1 MSTPTPIPT
10 PMPMPMPIDAPAAL
24 LIHLDYDAFY
34 CSVFEAENP
43 QLKFLPMAV
52 QQKQIIVT
60 CNYEARRRGLH
71 KLQLVKEAKR
81 VCPDLVIVLG
91 EDLTRFRDASK
102 ALYRFVR
109 AYSWNA
115 RVERLGFDELWM
127 DVTDQIDYN
136 IALLNLHSLS
146 QSFFHL
152 SRDDPTH
159 GFAFDATRFAG
170 TTFPS
175 LTSPSTGTES
185 PSPSDITQTQDSLS
199 LRLLLASHLAR
210 FLRNE
215 LEHYKNFTATAGIST
230 NKLLSKLV
238 GNLNKPNGQTT
249 LLPPYVDEHSN
260 VTAFIDAHD
269 IGNIPGIGFKMAQK
283 LREFVL
289 HRPAAFDDGLVY
301 GGTRETV
308 KVGDIRKHPDLNVET
323 LEKLLSGPGS
333 PHGIGAKVWGLLHG
347 ADYTE
352 VRAARDTPRQIS
364 IEDSYLRLDTFDEVV
379 KELRMLA
386 ISLLKRMHAD
396 LLEEED
402 EDDQDGA
409 ATAARLE
416 KRRWKA
422 HPATLRLSTR
432 PRPPLNADGTR
443 TRTFTRISRSAPVPN
458 FIFSLSA
465 PIESLAERLVNDAL
479 LPLFRRLHPEKTG
492 WNLSLVNLAV
502 TNMAEAGSNA
512 KSSLGRDIT
521 SMFRKQ
527 TAPSI
532 HLEPAGNLLPVDEI
546 PKKNVDSGADAA
558 AADQDNRE
566 KLGCAADAASSPIE
580 EPAAPSPPRPLK
592 PHGPFLADF
601 ISPDTRT
608 GSEDLLVPTMS
619 KDSRSDVDS
628 GEIDDYKDGSGGD
641 GDADDLGLCEVCGAT
656 MPAWALAGHARF
668 HAP

>member
-1 MSTPTPIPT
+1 MV
-10 PMPMPMPIDAPAAL
+10 
-24 LIHLDYDAFY
+24 
-34 CSVFEAENP
+34 VFH
-43 QLKFLPMAV
+43 Q
-52 QQKQIIVT
+52 
-60 CNYEARRRGLH
+60 
-71 KLQLVKEAKR
+71 
-81 VCPDLVIVLG
+81 VIVLG

-102 ALYRFVR
+102 QLYRLVR
-109 AYSWNA
+109 AFSWNG
-115 RVERLGFDELWM
+115 RVERLGFDELWL

-136 IALLNLHSLS
+136 IALLNPHGLA

-159 GFAFDATRFAG
+159 GFAFDATGFAG

-175 LTSPSTGTES
+175 LTGLSTATES
-185 PSPSDITQTQDSLS
+185 PSPSDITQTQDSLT

-215 LEHYKNFTATAGIST
+215 LEHHKNFTATAGIST

-249 LLPPYVDEHSN
+249 LLPPYFGVHSN
-260 VTAFIDAHD
+260 VIAFVDSHD
-269 IGNIPGIGFKMAQK
+269 IGKIPGIGFKSAQK

-323 LEKLLSGPGS
+323 LEKLLGGPGS
-333 PHGIGAKVWGLLHG
+333 PHGIGVKVWGLLHG
-347 ADYTE
+347 ADHTE
-352 VRAARDTPRQIS
+352 VRAARDTPKQIS
-364 IEDSYLRLDTFDEVV
+364 IEDSYLRLDSFDQVV

-402 EDDQDGA
+402 EYDQDGA
-409 ATAARLE
+409 TPGPDSFKQAQAERPAGLE
-416 KRRWKA
+416 KRRWIA

-443 TRTFTRISRSAPVPN
+443 TRTFARISRSAPVPN
-458 FIFSLSA
+458 FLFSLST

-492 WNLSLVNLAV
+492 WNLSLVNVAV

-512 KSSLGRDIT
+512 KSSSGRDIT

-527 TAPSI
+527 AAPSI
-532 HLEPAGNLLPVDEI
+532 PSEPTRKLLPADDV
-546 PKKNVDSGADAA
+546 PKMDADSGAGAV
-558 AADQDNRE
+558 AADQDSRE
-566 KLGCAADAASSPIE
+566 KLGHVADGASSPME
-580 EPAAPSPPRPLK
+580 EPAAPLPPRPLQS
-592 PHGPFLADF
+592 HDSFLTDF
-601 ISPDTRT
+601 ISPDART
-608 GSEDLLVPTMS
+608 GSEDLLVPIAS
-619 KDSRSDVDS
+619 KDSRSDVDG
-628 GEIDDYKDGSGGD
+628 GELDDFNDGSGGN
-641 GDADDLGLCEVCGAT
+641 GDADDLGLCECDVCGAT

>member
-1 MSTPTPIPT
+1 
-10 PMPMPMPIDAPAAL
+10 
-24 LIHLDYDAFY
+24 DYDAFY
-34 CSVFEAENP
+34 CSVVEADDP

-52 QQKQIIVT
+52 QRKSLPCCSRLWLT
-60 CNYEARRRGLH
+60 TAKRCNYEARRRGLH

-81 VCPDLVIVLG
+81 ICPDLVIVLG

-109 AYSWNA
+109 AFSWNG
-115 RVERLGFDELWM
+115 RVERLGFDEVSQLWL

-136 IALLNLHSLS
+136 VTLLNPHDLA

-159 GFAFDATRFAG
+159 GFAFDATAFAG

-175 LTSPSTGTES
+175 LTGLSTATES
-185 PSPSDITQTQDSLS
+185 PSPSDITQAQDSLT

-215 LEHYKNFTATAGIST
+215 LEHHKNFTATAGIST

-238 GNLNKPNGQTT
+238 GNLNKPIGQTT
-249 LLPPYVDEHSN
+249 LLPPYFGEHSN
-260 VTAFIDAHD
+260 VTAFVDSHD
-269 IGNIPGIGFKMAQK
+269 IGKIPGIGFKLAQK

-308 KVGDIRKHPDLNVET
+308 KVGDVRKHPDLNVET
-323 LEKLLSGPGS
+323 LEKLLGGPGS
-333 PHGIGAKVWGLLHG
+333 PHGIGVKVWGLLHG
-347 ADYTE
+347 ADHTE
-352 VRAARDTPRQIS
+352 VRTARDTPKQIS
-364 IEDSYLRLDTFDEVV
+364 IEDSYLRLDSFDQVV

-402 EDDQDGA
+402 EHDQDG

-416 KRRWKA
+416 KRRWIA

-432 PRPPLNADGTR
+432 PRPPLNADGSR
-443 TRTFTRISRSAPVPN
+443 TRTFARISRSAPVPN
-458 FIFSLSA
+458 FIFSLST

-492 WNLSLVNLAV
+492 WNLSLVNVAV

-512 KSSLGRDIT
+512 KSSSGRDIT

-527 TAPSI
+527 
-532 HLEPAGNLLPVDEI
+532 
-546 PKKNVDSGADAA
+546 
-558 AADQDNRE
+558 
-566 KLGCAADAASSPIE
+566 
-580 EPAAPSPPRPLK
+580 
-592 PHGPFLADF
+592 
-601 ISPDTRT
+601 
-608 GSEDLLVPTMS
+608 
-619 KDSRSDVDS
+619 
-628 GEIDDYKDGSGGD
+628 
-641 GDADDLGLCEVCGAT
+641 
-656 MPAWALAGHARF
+656 
-668 HAP
+668 